1 MSQHRIKKR
10 DLDIFLQQIP
20 DFKNPNASFEQYL
33 TPAVIASDLL
43 FFALEQQDI
52 FDRTIIDLGCGTG
65 IFAIGA
71 KWLKAK
77 KVIAVD
83 IDEVALTQAKRFAEQ
98 HALSIIFEQRD
109 ISMCRH
115 TADTVIMNPPF
126 GAQKAN
132 RHADRMFLEKAVA
145 IAPVIYS
152 IHLTST
158 LPFIRK
164 LLSALHATI
173 TDEKM
178 YTFPLKASLP
188 FHTKLVDHVTVSVL
202 RIVHTTDA

>member
-10 DLDIFLQQIP
+10 ELDIFLQQIP
-20 DFKNPNASFEQYL
+20 DFKKPNASYEQYI

-43 FFALEQQDI
+43 FYAFEQGDI
-52 FDRTIIDLGCGTG
+52 FDRTIVDLGCGTG

-71 KWLKAK
+71 KWLNAAN
-77 KVIAVD
+77 VIGID
-83 IDEVALTQAKRFAEQ
+83 IDEIALTQAKQFAEK
-98 HALSIIFEQRD
+98 HELSIHFEQID
-109 ISMCRH
+109 VSQCTY
-115 TADTVIMNPPF
+115 TADTVLMNPPF

-132 RHADRMFLEKAVA
+132 RHADRAFLEKAVA
-145 IAPVIYS
+145 IAPVIYT

-164 LLSALHATI
+164 LVTVLKGTI